1 MFAVVAVIA
10 ICGRDAQTGK
20 VLFCNEGVQPPL
32 FDFIWAFLMIGVAL
46 VVVRLVVWLARLYDR
61 KRGR

>member
-20 VLFCNEGVQPPL
+20 VLSCNEGVQPPIAQ
-32 FDFIWAFLMIGVAL
+32 FVVGVL
-46 VVVRLVVWLARLYDR
+46 LVMGVVVRLVALLARLVHR
-61 KRGR
+61 MRSR